1 MMTVPEVAA
10 AVVAVLAPYLAAG
23 ATEGAKKLGGTAA
36 ERLTA
41 LYDKVRARLT
51 SPLGE
56 VALAEIEKSPERGG
70 AQEVLRL
77 ALEQELANSP
87 VFHAELAG
95 SVEEIRSD
103 LAAAPSL
110 ASSIMGTGNVN
121 VQVAG
126 SGNRIEGVGK
136 LS

>member
-1 MMTVPEVAA
+1 MLPVPEVAS
-10 AVVAVLAPYLAAG
+10 AVVAVLAPYFAAG
-23 ATEGAKKLGGTAA
+23 ATEGAKKLGGAAA

-77 ALEQELANSP
+77 ALEQELAKNP
-87 VFHAELAG
+87 AFHAELAA
-95 SVEEIRSD
+95 SIEEIRSCP
-103 LAAAPSL
+103 AAAPSL
-110 ASSIMGTGNVN
+110 ASTIIGTGNVN